1 MMRLKDVPNR
11 SEIERKIEKA
21 DKEMEEKGD
30 MLDDIATD
38 LETIRNTL
46 ENLDLGGTKEG
57 ADELEASFENT
68 DRTTTEIFNEK
79 DGELDQ
85 VQEENKEYE
94 HEIEERKNSSESDL
108 GKVSEASAKINTQES
123 INELLKAKEAGL
135 QEIDFLKDQIDRVRE
150 AMSKSDSI
158 QEDLKNRISANQRR

>member
-11 SEIERKIEKA
+11 SEIGEKIEKA
-21 DKEMEEKGD
+21 DKEMEEKGE
-30 MLDDIATD
+30 MLDQIATD
-38 LETIRNTL
+38 LETIRHTL
-46 ENLDLGGTKEG
+46 ENLDLGGTREG

-68 DRTTTEIFNEK
+68 DQTTTEVFNEK
-79 DGELDQ
+79 DGELEQ

-94 HEIEERKNSSESDL
+94 SEIEERKNSSEGDL
-108 GKVSEASAKINTQES
+108 GKVSEASARINTTES

-158 QEDLKNRISANQRR
+158 QEDLRNRISTNQRR